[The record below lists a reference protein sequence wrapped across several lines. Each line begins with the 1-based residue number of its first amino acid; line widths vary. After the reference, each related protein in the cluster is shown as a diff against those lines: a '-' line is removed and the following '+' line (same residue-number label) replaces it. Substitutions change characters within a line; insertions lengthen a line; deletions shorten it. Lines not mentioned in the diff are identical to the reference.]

1 MTLTREHG
9 RQTNECRPFSFESS
23 PVGFAV
29 SSILLSMGNTKV
41 MASVSIQDK
50 VPPFMRGQGKGW
62 LTAEYA
68 MLPTSTRVR
77 TPRESVKG
85 KQAGRSIEISRL
97 IGRSLRS
104 VTDLTLLGEKTITID
119 CDVLQADGGTRAASI
134 TAASV
139 ALDHAMN
146 TWVAQGLIPHNLLT
160 ERIAALSGGLLEG
173 GHLCVDLNQAEDN
186 AALADVNFV
195 MTESGHIIEVQG
207 TGEREPLSWE
217 NLVQLKEM
225 LVPQLQKLFTAS
237 RSMATL
243 TSPTKNITVQ

>member
-1 MTLTREHG
+1 MTHTREHG
-9 RQTNECRPFSFESS
+9 RHSFECRPFSFQNSS
-23 PVGFAV
+23 FGYAV
-29 SSILLSMGNTKV
+29 SSVLLSMGDTKV
-41 MASVSIQDK
+41 MASVSISDK

-77 TPRESVKG
+77 TPREAVKG
-85 KQAGRSIEISRL
+85 KQAGRSVEISRL

-104 VTDLTLLGEKTITID
+104 VTDLSLLGEKTITID

-139 ALDHAMN
+139 ALDNAMN
-146 TWVAQGLIPHNLLT
+146 IWVAEGRIPHNLLN

-173 GHLCVDLNQAEDN
+173 GHLCVDLDQAEDN
-186 AALADVNFV
+186 QALADVNFV

-217 NLVQLKEM
+217 HLVQLKEM
-225 LVPQLQKLFTAS
+225 VVPELQKLFAVGHVALGTA
-237 RSMATL
+237 AQHQKTA
-243 TSPTKNITVQ
+243 Q